1 MVEPA
6 IPDRER
12 DQKRGETVDFVVRHL
27 VDGIL
32 HGRFAPG
39 QRLVARDLT
48 EEIGISRGS
57 VREAFRLMA
66 SDGLLDLVPNK
77 GATVRRL
84 SRAQTR
90 DLFEIREVLEGLAAK
105 LAAKRID
112 EDNNRQIFEAIW
124 REVGPSDQRLPWDVF
139 TENNQ
144 RFHNTIIQIGGN
156 QQLKDTIDKLQ
167 LPIMMVQVGRLMGAD
182 TTAES
187 ESHHI
192 QIASA
197 ILAGDPDRAE
207 QAMQRHLRELGAWV
221 LSLPDT
227 AFKREDI

>member
-1 MVEPA
+1 MAEPGLLE
-6 IPDRER
+6 RER
-12 DQKRGETVDFVVRHL
+12 EQRRGETVDFVVRHL

-84 SRAQTR
+84 SRAQTQ

-112 EDNNRQIFEAIW
+112 EDNNRQVFEAIW
-124 REVGPSDQRLPWDVF
+124 REVGPSDQRLRWDVF

-144 RFHNTIIQIGGN
+144 RFHSTIIQIGGN

-227 AFKREDI
+227 AFKREEP